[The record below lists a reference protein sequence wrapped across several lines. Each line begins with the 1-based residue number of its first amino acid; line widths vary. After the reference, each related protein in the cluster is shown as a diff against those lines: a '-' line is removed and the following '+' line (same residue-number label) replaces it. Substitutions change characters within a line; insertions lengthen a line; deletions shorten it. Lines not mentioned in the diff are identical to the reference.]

1 VIPRTVV
8 PPELLLLADR
18 QARTLSREQ
27 LLGHGV
33 SDRVIQRLLRDG
45 RIDRICQ
52 GTYATGEGGWM
63 QQAWAGVLIGGP
75 QAVIGGAAAGYLHGL
90 LREPP
95 DQVLVHTRNWRP
107 RDPRWRF
114 VRSPR
119 TGSGEPPRTRVPQ
132 TVVDLAAELDADG
145 IVAVVAEAVGRRR
158 VRPEEIRRVLAD
170 TSRHPNRNLLE
181 DLLGEVAAGSRS
193 PLEVRYARQVERA
206 HGLPTADRQQ
216 SPLSIYKGD
225 VWYSEYGVIV
235 ELDGRA
241 FHGGQTAL
249 DDMDR
254 DNDHQLVG
262 VTTLRFGWRQVVG
275 APCQVAAKVAR
286 ALRTRGW
293 PGPTHPCSRCRAPF

>member
-1 VIPRTVV
+1 VM
-8 PPELLLLADR
+8 PPELLLLAER

-27 LLGHGV
+27 LVGHGV

-45 RIDRICQ
+45 RLDRICQ
-52 GTYATGEGGWM
+52 GTYATGEGGWL

-75 QAVIGGAAAGYLHGL
+75 RAVLGGAAAGYLQGL

-95 DQVLVHTRNWRP
+95 EQVLVHTPNWRR
-107 RDPRWRF
+107 RDPRWSL

-119 TGSGEPPRTRVPQ
+119 TGSGEPPRTRIPQ
-132 TVVDLAAELDADG
+132 TVVDLSAGLDADG
-145 IVAVVAEAVGRRR
+145 IVAVLAEAVGRRR
-158 VRPEEIRRVLAD
+158 VRPEEIRHALAE
-170 TSRHPNRNLLE
+170 TSRHPNRELLD
-181 DLLGEVAAGSRS
+181 DLLGEVVAGSRS
-193 PLEVRYARQVERA
+193 PLEVRYARTVERA

-216 SPLSIYKGD
+216 GPLSIYHGD

-262 VTTLRFGWRQVVG
+262 VITLRLGWRQVVG
-275 APCQVAAKVAR
+275 APCQAAAKVAR
-286 ALRTRGW
+286 ALRARGW
-293 PGPTHPCSRCRAPF
+293 SGSPRPCSRCRAPF